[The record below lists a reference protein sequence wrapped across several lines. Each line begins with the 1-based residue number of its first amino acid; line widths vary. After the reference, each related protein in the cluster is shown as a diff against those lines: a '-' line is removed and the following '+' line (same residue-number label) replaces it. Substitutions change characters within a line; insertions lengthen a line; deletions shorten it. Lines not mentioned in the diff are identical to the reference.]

1 MADVS
6 GTLPKGSI
14 GDPANMLGNMTGT
27 AGGNV
32 TGSVS
37 IEDALKELQDD
48 GPPAVVAPKKVP
60 KAPLEAKP
68 TRYKV
73 HITGEKGDQYLSN
86 GDFVCAIPR
95 NKDVIVTARVF
106 EVLSQS
112 QGIEFTHLPA

>member
-1 MADVS
+1 MADVN

-14 GDPANMLGNMTGT
+14 GDPANLIGNI
-27 AGGNV
+27 AGEAK
-32 TGSVS
+32 GSVGDAVS

-48 GPPAVVAPKKVP
+48 GPPAVVAPKKAP

-68 TRYKV
+68 ARYKV

-86 GDFVCAIPR
+86 GDFVCTIPR

-112 QGIEFTHLPA
+112 QGLQFTYLPA